1 MAAIRLRRPLISARL
16 SSLLLLVLLIA
27 VPTVAKDKKKK
38 SSLPEYI
45 LQARTAVVVI
55 DPDAGEPVDQPDA
68 NAIARENVEKALV
81 EWGRFDLILP
91 EQHPDLIFVVR
102 AGNGK
107 TMRPS
112 VRGGPI
118 DQRPVYGET
127 TDSTVRVGAQQG
139 HEPPLNDP
147 SLSPPNTGPH
157 MTNEVGPA
165 EDMLAV
171 YRGGEMDEYPLD
183 STPIWRDIAKEC
195 LQSPNVTGVQ
205 KLRKEIADAEKPQT
219 QTKKP

>member
-1 MAAIRLRRPLISARL
+1 MSARSCSIL
-16 SSLLLLVLLIA
+16 FLTFLLTIPA
-27 VPTVAKDKKKK
+27 VAKDKKKK
-38 SSLPEYI
+38 NILPEYI
-45 LQARTAVVVI
+45 LQASTAAVVI
-55 DPDAGEPVDQPDA
+55 DPDAGEPVAQPNA
-68 NAIARENVEKALV
+68 NATARENVEKALV

-91 EQHPDLIFVVR
+91 EQNPDLIFVVR
-102 AGNGK
+102 AGTGK
-107 TMRPS
+107 TMSPT

-118 DQRPVYGET
+118 DQRPIYGET
-127 TDSTVRVGAQQG
+127 TDGTVRVGAQQG

-171 YRGGEMDEYPLD
+171 YRGAPMDEYPLD
-183 STPIWRDIAKEC
+183 STPIWRFIAKDC

-205 KLRKEIADAEKPQT
+205 KLRKEMADAEKPQT